1 MSVVVIVADGA
12 RPDTMAEAIDSG
24 SLPALAQMR
33 DEGGFHTIT
42 SAFPSVTGPAYTP
55 FLMGRYPGPVGL
67 PGLRWYDRSRTA
79 ARLPGNSRSYV
90 GPEMRLVD
98 RDLDPNAPTI
108 FELAPA
114 SIAAL
119 NVIGRGLSKR
129 DRIGRGMRFVART
142 ARTHFR
148 GNVRGWLAIDRDIGS
163 EVAEQIRARQPDFV
177 FAALTGIDK
186 TSHSAGHGAPIVQDA
201 MRIVDE
207 TVAGIRRDA
216 ERAGRWSDM
225 HLWIVSDHGH
235 SPVREHE
242 DLAGLIRGTGLHVIA
257 HPWVYSSSGD
267 VAVMVSGNAMAHI
280 YLDLQKRERPW
291 WPSRDARWNDIA
303 QLLLSRASVDLMIL
317 PRSPGECE
325 IHSSALGFAR
335 MEWSFASRAIAE
347 PVATSAE
354 DQGADRISYE
364 PVTGDP
370 LRIGPQ
376 QNLDIAE
383 AYEACIAS
391 DYPDALV
398 QIAHLAGAPRSGEII
413 LSASRDW
420 DFRARYEP
428 IPHVSSHGALH
439 REHMLVPLLVNRP
452 VIGLPRRTVDVM
464 PSALRALGITIPPG
478 LDGEPFT

>member
-1 MSVVVIVADGA
+1 MSVVVLVADGA
-12 RPDTMAEAIDSG
+12 RPDQLSEAIDSG
-24 SLPALAQMR
+24 ALPALAQMR
-33 DEGGFHTIT
+33 EEGGLHTIT
-42 SAFPSVTGPAYTP
+42 SAFPSVTGPAYAP

-79 ARLPGNSRSYV
+79 ARLPGHSRSYV

-98 RDLDPNAPTI
+98 RDLDPDAPTV
-108 FELAPA
+108 FEIVPA

-119 NVIGRGLSKR
+119 NVIGRGLSKH

-142 ARTHFR
+142 ARIHFR

-163 EVAEQIRARQPDFV
+163 EVAEQIRMKEPDFV

-186 TSHSAGHGAPIVQDA
+186 TSHSAGHEAPIVRDA

-207 TVAGIRRDA
+207 TAAEIRRDA
-216 ERAGRWSDM
+216 ERSGRWDDM

-242 DLAGLIRGTGLHVIA
+242 DLAGLIRGSGARVIA
-257 HPWVYSSSGD
+257 HPWVYSSSAD

-291 WPSRDARWNDIA
+291 WPSRDSRWNDMA
-303 QLLLSRASVDLMIL
+303 ELLLSRPSVDLMIL
-317 PRSPGECE
+317 PRSPHECE
-325 IHSSALGFAR
+325 VHSRDHGFAR
-335 MEWSFASRAIAE
+335 MRWSLASPERGE
-347 PVATSAE
+347 H
-354 DQGADRISYE
+354 GAHSPQDGHSERISYE

-376 QNLDIAE
+376 QDLDNAQ

-391 DYPDALV
+391 DYPDAMV

-439 REHMLVPLLVNRP
+439 REHMLVPLLVNRR
-452 VIGLPRRTVDVM
+452 VAGLPRRTVDVM

-478 LDGEPFT
+478 LDGEPFN

>member
-1 MSVVVIVADGA
+1 
-12 RPDTMAEAIDSG
+12 
-24 SLPALAQMR
+24 MR
-33 DEGGFHTIT
+33 
-42 SAFPSVTGPAYTP
+42 Y
-55 FLMGRYPGPVGL
+55 
-67 PGLRWYDRSRTA
+67 
-79 ARLPGNSRSYV
+79 
-90 GPEMRLVD
+90 VD
-98 RDLDPNAPTI
+98 RDLAPDAPTI
-108 FELAPA
+108 FELVPS

-163 EVAEQIRARQPDFV
+163 EVAEQIRTKQPDFV

-186 TSHSAGHGAPIVQDA
+186 TSHSAGHLAPIVEDA

-207 TVAGIRRDA
+207 TAAELRADA
-216 ERAGRWSDM
+216 ERMGRWDDM

-242 DLAGLIRGTGLHVIA
+242 DLAGLIRSSGLRVIA
-257 HPWVYSSSGD
+257 HPWVYSSSAD

-303 QLLLSRASVDLMIL
+303 QLLLSRPSVDLMIL
-317 PRSPGECE
+317 PTSPVGCE
-325 IHSSALGFAR
+325 VHARENGFAR
-335 MEWSFASRAIAE
+335 MEWDLADHMDPELGNSAGSE
-347 PVATSAE
+347 PAR
-354 DQGADRISYE
+354 GRISYE

-376 QNLDIAE
+376 KNLTIDE

-391 DYPDALV
+391 DYPDSLV
-398 QIAHLAGAPRSGEII
+398 QIANLAGAPRSGEII

-439 REHMLVPLLVNRP
+439 REHMLVPLIVNRP
-452 VIGLPRRTVDVM
+452 LSGLPRRTVDVM